1 MAGLSLVVVFEYID
15 DSVQE
20 AEELQSLVDW
30 PLLGVVPVARQID
43 VGFAE
48 TPPTHPVPEAFRV
61 LRASMADVSPDQ
73 PAHLL
78 AVTSALPGEGKSTTT
93 AHLALSLAREGRR
106 VLVVDCDL
114 RAPRQ
119 QHLWQVASNGGLTAV
134 LEGRSALADVVQ
146 ESGVE
151 GLSVMVAGDPPP
163 DPGRLVE
170 SLKLRQLLLEAAK
183 GWDAVVVDTPS
194 ILLVDDARVVCRVV
208 DQVLVVVQAHATPRS
223 ALLEAAARLA
233 SAGVKSVGSVLNR
246 GRPSAAAQGRFKKVL
261 RLEPGGDMGKGV
273 A

>member
-1 MAGLSLVVVFEYID
+1 VVVVEYTD
-15 DSVQE
+15 DAIQG

-30 PLLGVVPVARQID
+30 PLLGVVPAARQID

-48 TPPTHPVPEAFRV
+48 ASPTHRVPEAFRV
-61 LRASMADVSPDQ
+61 LRASMADTSPDQ

-119 QHLWQVASNGGLTAV
+119 QDLWQVAAGGGLTAV
-134 LEGRSALADVVQ
+134 LEGRASLGEVVQ

-151 GLSVMVAGDPPP
+151 GLSVLCAGDPPP

-183 GWDAVVVDTPS
+183 GWDTVVVDTPS
-194 ILLVDDARVVCRVV
+194 LLLVDDARVVCRVV
-208 DQVLVVVQAHATPRS
+208 DQVLVVVQAHATPRG
-223 ALLEAAARLA
+223 ALLEATARLA
-233 SAGVKSVGSVLNR
+233 SAGVKSVGMVLNR
-246 GRPSAAAQGRFKKVL
+246 GRPTAAAQGRFKKIL
-261 RLEPGGDMGKGV
+261 RVEPGRDRGEGV